1 MTVCCFMTLLTVLAA
16 IGLMCLIAILV
27 MATVIHCDLKNI
39 LRIKDDCYK

>member
-1 MTVCCFMTLLTVLAA
+1 MVLAA